1 MAGPSFLLQGHPFR
15 EEHHLTLIAIALGGA
30 LGAVSRYLV
39 GGWVQTMAGGGFPW
53 GTFTVNVLGSLVLG
67 FLMIWLSHTLASA
80 ELRHFLVMG
89 LLGSFTTFS
98 TFSLETVEMLREG
111 LWVRAGIYS
120 FGSVTLG
127 VLAVLAGAFAASTM
141 FRASV

>member
-1 MAGPSFLLQGHPFR
+1 MLV
-15 EEHHLTLIAIALGGA
+15 AIALGGA

-39 GGWVQTMAGGGFPW
+39 GGWVQTMADGGFPW

-67 FLMIWLSHTLASA
+67 FLMIWLSQTLASA

-98 TFSLETVEMLREG
+98 TFSLETVEMLQEG
-111 LWVRAGIYS
+111 LWIRAGVYS
-120 FGSVTLG
+120 AGSVVLG
-127 VLAVLAGAFAASTM
+127 VLAVLAGAFAASAMVRT
-141 FRASV
+141 SV